1 MKKRFGMMIAAA
13 AAAIALFVSGCAS
26 TPSPRRSDGKAHE
39 LVILHVNDTHGAVL
53 ATKDGVGGLV
63 SMATFIKQVR
73 AQNKNVLVL
82 HAGDVN
88 TGSALSNMFN
98 AEPDIMSFNK
108 MGFDAIVL
116 GNHEFD
122 GTLAKLERQIKI
134 AEFPWLSANIKRG
147 GRYLVKP
154 YIIKDYDGFRVA
166 VIGLTTLRT
175 LVIAS
180 PDKSLTFIDEIEAAK
195 QMVKRV
201 REKEKADIV
210 IIDGHLGDVPETETQ
225 NTSVKI
231 AQQVSGIDLIVDG
244 HSHSYFEKPKIVN
257 GVPIVTA
264 NEYGKYVGDGVMT
277 IVNGKVT
284 DFTWKPVP
292 ITLKAFP
299 PDPDVEALLK
309 PYVDKANAA
318 LKEVVMKTTD
328 AFEFGKRLTRYQEMA
343 LGDLVTDAMVAY
355 LKTTGVTVDG
365 AITNGGGIRAPLP
378 AGNVTRENILTVLP
392 FENYVYVLTLKGED
406 VVKLFDF
413 IGSIKQGAGAFT
425 QVSKEIRYTI
435 TYDADGNGKIG
446 GVTIGGKPIDKNRT
460 YRFATNDYMAK
471 GGDGYTVLKASID
484 TYNTSMLISTVVMEY
499 AQRLQGA
506 VTPATDGRITLVGG
520 KLPE

>member
-1 MKKRFGMMIAAA
+1 
-13 AAAIALFVSGCAS
+13 
-26 TPSPRRSDGKAHE
+26 
-39 LVILHVNDTHGAVL
+39 
-53 ATKDGVGGLV
+53 
-63 SMATFIKQVR
+63 
-73 AQNKNVLVL
+73 
-82 HAGDVN
+82 
-88 TGSALSNMFN
+88 
-98 AEPDIMSFNK
+98 
-108 MGFDAIVL
+108 
-116 GNHEFD
+116 
-122 GTLAKLERQIKI
+122 
-134 AEFPWLSANIKRG
+134 
-147 GRYLVKP
+147 
-154 YIIKDYDGFRVA
+154 
-166 VIGLTTLRT
+166 
-175 LVIAS
+175 
-180 PDKSLTFIDEIEAAK
+180 
-195 QMVKRV
+195 
-201 REKEKADIV
+201 
-210 IIDGHLGDVPETETQ
+210 
-225 NTSVKI
+225 
-231 AQQVSGIDLIVDG
+231 
-244 HSHSYFEKPKIVN
+244 
-257 GVPIVTA
+257 
-264 NEYGKYVGDGVMT
+264 
-277 IVNGKVT
+277 
-284 DFTWKPVP
+284 
-292 ITLKAFP
+292 
-299 PDPDVEALLK
+299 
-309 PYVDKANAA
+309 
-318 LKEVVMKTTD
+318 
-328 AFEFGKRLTRYQEMA
+328 MA

-435 TYDADGNGKIG
+435 TYDADGNGKIS